1 MARWHDCRLLREPP
15 RQRLERLLELELE
28 GSLPPFLFFWGDTA
42 TATHAGPWVL
52 SQWWPASFEIDSVI
66 YANTETYMMCEK
78 ARIFGDETTRSEILT
93 APHPAV
99 AKDLGRRV
107 LAFDESVWQT
117 HRYDIVLRGNMAK
130 FGQRDELRQYLL
142 STAPRVLVEASPAT
156 ACGVSAS
163 PHVTYSRIGRA
174 NGEDPTCSASR

>member
-1 MARWHDCRLLREPP
+1 M
-15 RQRLERLLELELE
+15 
-28 GSLPPFLFFWGDTA
+28 FFWGDTA

-142 STAPRVLVEASPAT
+142 STAPRVLVEASPRQRVGYRPLRT
-156 ACGVSAS
+156 
-163 PHVTYSRIGRA
+163 
-174 NGEDPTCSASR
+174 